1 MYDFLTENALYIV
14 LLIVLICWIGI
25 FSYLIRL
32 DRRLTKIEQTLKR

>member
-32 DRRLTKIEQTLKR
+32 DRRLSKIEQSLKR

>member
-1 MYDFLTENALYIV
+1 VYDFLTENALYIV